1 MTAPKSPL
9 YSSSDRRSATQVTSD
24 FRRFKLSASVFA
36 REEIIRTIQAGGQN
50 RPPAGPGT
58 WTSDFVVDLGPGLSK
73 GVIEFVA
80 FTYENMLHLLR
91 DSTRLLHAVLRLLE
105 ANQGG
110 PIAAARP
117 QQWHAKGGGSCS
129 HEVVEDSDRLRGE
142 PDKYG
147 FIPNIYFCSAFG
159 ERVDDVTGR
168 RSPDG
173 GTYL

>member
-1 MTAPKSPL
+1 MSHAAPGQLMETGTRHEFWVYKPSGRAWAVEFGVSSAQRGPL
-9 YSSSDRRSATQVTSD
+9 
-24 FRRFKLSASVFA
+24 
-36 REEIIRTIQAGGQN
+36 
-50 RPPAGPGT
+50 
-58 WTSDFVVDLGPGLSK
+58 K

-80 FTYENMLHLLR
+80 FTYENMLHLLK
-91 DSTRLLHAVLRLLE
+91 DSTRVLHAVLRLLE

-147 FIPNIYFCSAFG
+147 FIPNIYFCSACG